1 MEKNGGRKRAVGIPD
16 KSVITTAEQ
25 FLPIMKAFI
34 NRDCLW
40 VNVPIR
46 LSELLGENRNK
57 LIGRPFQN
65 YFVETDREKI
75 EEHWNELTN
84 HTTHSFSLFTQMIG
98 AGNEPT
104 DVQLVCFYPGEF
116 KKNGVDIVAYIQDL
130 TEQNRHT
137 RLIESQVKEHTRFF
151 ELLSDGYLLVDADGN
166 IKEVNDAYCRMTGY
180 SREEVLDMSIFDIN
194 PDLTKEGQQELLD
207 SLVEKQS
214 QTIEVIHKSRYGKNL
229 ELLGTLVAIERS
241 DGIYIAG
248 IVKNVSEQNA
258 IMRELSKQSVFN
270 SKLLE
275 STNDGY
281 ILADSKGNI
290 LDANPAY
297 SRMVGFSREELRT
310 MTIRELES
318 NFSDEE
324 IFEIISGVMENG
336 NAKFET
342 SHLDRFGNDVILES
356 NLTLIDGVEDEPL
369 VVGFVRDIT
378 ANKLLLNKIKESE
391 ERWGSLV
398 RNNPHSVVLTK
409 GEEIIFANS
418 AALRLYGTDN
428 EKEIVGHFLLEF
440 IHPDD
445 REQVKSRLQ
454 NLNDWVDGPA
464 LEFRFMRKNGEVRYL
479 EIHSAQARFQGLT
492 AIQSVLHDV
501 TDRVK
506 YKKNIEK
513 SLKQKEVMLEE
524 IHHRVKNNLAVVS
537 GLMELKVMYTQNQE
551 LAKELTDSYQRIHTM
566 ARIHEVMYQ
575 NESLENLQ
583 FDELLKELV
592 DMALV
597 AHEAEHV
604 QVKYDLSPVN
614 LTVNDAIPCALILN
628 EVVSNSIRHGFEG
641 VEEATLSINISQMNG
656 QVLLEVS
663 DNGKGIPGHVLE
675 EGSDSLGLTLMDM
688 LTGQLSGAISIKSGE
703 EQSGTTVE
711 LRFPSG

>member
-1 MEKNGGRKRAVGIPD
+1 MKKNGGRKGVAGIPA

-34 NRDCLW
+34 NRECLW

-46 LSELLGENRNK
+46 LSELLGKSRDK
-57 LIGRPFQN
+57 IIGRHFTE
-65 YFVETDREKI
+65 YFIESDRERIK
-75 EEHWNELTN
+75 ENWNELIN
-84 HTTHSFSLFTQMIG
+84 HTTHSFSIFTEMIG
-98 AGNEPT
+98 SGQEPI

-116 KKNGVDIVAYIQDL
+116 EKNGADIAAYIQDL

-137 RLIESQVKEHTRFF
+137 RLIESQVKEHIRFF
-151 ELLSDGYLLVDADGN
+151 ELLSDGYLLVDSNGN

-180 SREEVLDMSIFDIN
+180 SREEVLGMTIFDIN
-194 PDLTKEGQQELLD
+194 PDLTAESQQELLD
-207 SLVEKQS
+207 SLVKNRS
-214 QTIEVIHKSRYGKNL
+214 QTMEVVHKSRFGKNL

-241 DGIYIAG
+241 DGVYIAG

-258 IMRELSKQSVFN
+258 IMRELSKQSIFN

-324 IFEIISGVMENG
+324 IFEIISGVMEEG

-356 NLTLIDGVEDEPL
+356 NLTLIDEVEDEPL

-409 GEEIIFANS
+409 GEEIIFANN
-418 AALRLYGTDN
+418 AVLQLYGTDN

-454 NLNDWVDGPA
+454 NLNDGVDEPA
-464 LEFRFMRKNGEVRYL
+464 SELRFIRKNGEVRYL

-492 AIQSVLHDV
+492 AVQSVLHDV

-506 YKKNIEK
+506 YKKSIEK

-551 LAKELTDSYQRIHTM
+551 LAKELTNSYQRIHTM
-566 ARIHEVMYQ
+566 ARIHEVMYK

-597 AHEAEHV
+597 AHDAEHINV
-604 QVKYDLSPVN
+604 AYNLSPVN

-641 VEEATLSINISQMNG
+641 IEEATLSINISQMKG

-663 DNGKGIPGHVLE
+663 DNGKGIPRDILE

-688 LTGQLSGAISIKSGE
+688 LTGQLSGDISIKSGE
-703 EQSGTTVE
+703 GQPGTTVE